1 MLRKIKL
8 YGELAK
14 FLGQK
19 TFEAEVNN
27 AAQAIRFLVV
37 NFPQLEKHMADR
49 YYKVAVDNWEI
60 GEKELHYP
68 NGQEDIKII
77 PVVGGAGGR
86 GIGKILLGA
95 ALIGGAF
102 LMPIGGAEGA
112 VSLMQG
118 IKTGSLANVGL
129 LTKSMVYMGGY
140 LALSGIADM
149 LTPVPKIS
157 EQEQDPRL
165 SFNFS
170 GIQNT
175 SRAGVAVPV
184 IYGQVLTGSVVIS
197 AGIETAQVEV

>member
-60 GEKELHYP
+60 GEEELHYP

-86 GIGKILLGA
+86 GLGKILLGA

-102 LMPIGGAEGA
+102 LMPAGSGLTFME
-112 VSLMQG
+112 G
-118 IKTGSLANVGL
+118 IKAGSLANVGL

>member
-19 TFEAEVNN
+19 TFEAEVHN

-37 NFPQLEKHMADR
+37 NFPQLERHMADR
-49 YYKVAVDNWEI
+49 YYKVNVGDWELTQ
-60 GEKELHYP
+60 EELIYP

-77 PVVGGAGGR
+77 PVIGGEGGR
-86 GIGKILLGA
+86 GFGRVLMGA
-95 ALIGGAF
+95 ALIGVGIAS
-102 LMPIGGAEGA
+102 GGATFAGGSFTGVGFLGGTTA
-112 VSLMQG
+112 VLG
-118 IKTGSLANVGL
+118 NVGIF
-129 LTKSMVYMGGY
+129 
-140 LALSGIADM
+140 LALTGIAEM
-149 LTPVPKIS
+149 LTPVPTIS
-157 EQEQDPRL
+157 EMEQDPRN

-184 IYGQVLTGSVVIS
+184 IYGEVLTGSVVIS

>member
-19 TFEAEVNN
+19 TFEAEVHS
-27 AAQAIRFLVV
+27 AAQAMRFLVV
-37 NFPQLEKHMADR
+37 NFPQLERHMADR
-49 YYKVAVDNWEI
+49 YYKVSVGNWELTQ
-60 GEKELHYP
+60 EELTYP

-77 PVVGGAGGR
+77 PVIGGEGGR
-86 GIGKILLGA
+86 GVGRVLMGA
-95 ALIGGAF
+95 ALIGIGIAS
-102 LMPIGGAEGA
+102 GGATFAGGSFTGVGFLGGTTA
-112 VSLMQG
+112 VLG
-118 IKTGSLANVGL
+118 NVGIA
-129 LTKSMVYMGGY
+129 
-140 LALSGIADM
+140 LALTGIAEM
-149 LTPVPKIS
+149 LTPVPTIS
-157 EQEQDPRL
+157 EMEQDPRN

-184 IYGQVLTGSVVIS
+184 IYGEVLTGSVVIS

>member
-19 TFEAEVNN
+19 TFEAEVHN

-49 YYKVAVDNWEI
+49 HYKVSVGNWELT
-60 GEKELHYP
+60 KEELVYP
-68 NGQEDIKII
+68 NGDEEIKII

-86 GIGKILLGA
+86 GVGRFLLGA
-95 ALIGGAF
+95 VLIGAAIFLPGAAPV
-102 LMPIGGAEGA
+102 LGSGGFTA
-112 VSLMQG
+112 V
-118 IKTGSLANVGL
+118 TGTAGFTAVLGNVGL
-129 LTKSMVYMGGY
+129 A
-140 LALSGIADM
+140 LAFSGLAQM
-149 LTPVPKIS
+149 LTPVETIP
-157 EQEQDPRL
+157 EREQDPRL

-184 IYGQVLTGSVVIS
+184 IYGTTLTGSIVVS
-197 AGIETAQVEV
+197 ASIENEQVEV

>member
-19 TFEAEVNN
+19 TFEAEVHN

-49 YYKVAVDNWEI
+49 YYKVAINDWELD
-60 GEKELHYP
+60 EKELHYP

-77 PVVGGAGGR
+77 PVVGGEGGR
-86 GIGKILLGA
+86 GLRSVLIGA
-95 ALIGGAF
+95 ALIGLAF
-102 LMPIGGAEGA
+102 VAGPAGFMTA
-112 VSLMQG
+112 
-118 IKTGSLANVGL
+118 TGSKVTAGTVIAKSAVYVGASL
-129 LTKSMVYMGGY
+129 VLQGVAT
-140 LALSGIADM
+140 M
-149 LTPVPKIS
+149 LTPVPTVS
-157 EQEQDPRL
+157 EREQDPRL

-184 IYGQVLTGSVVIS
+184 IYGEVLTGSVVIS

>member
-19 TFEAEVNN
+19 TFEAEVHS
-27 AAQAIRFLVV
+27 AAQAMRFLVV
-37 NFPQLEKHMADR
+37 NFPQLERHMADR
-49 YYKVAVDNWEI
+49 YYKVSVGNWELTQ
-60 GEKELHYP
+60 EELTYP

-77 PVVGGAGGR
+77 PVIGGEGGR
-86 GIGKILLGA
+86 GFGRVLMGA
-95 ALIGGAF
+95 ALIGVGV
-102 LMPIGGAEGA
+102 LSGGATFAGGSFTGVGFLGGTTA
-112 VSLMQG
+112 VLG
-118 IKTGSLANVGL
+118 NVGIA
-129 LTKSMVYMGGY
+129 
-140 LALSGIADM
+140 LALTGIAEM
-149 LTPVPKIS
+149 LTPVPTIS
-157 EQEQDPRL
+157 EMEQDPRN

-184 IYGQVLTGSVVIS
+184 IYGEVLNGSVVIS

>member
-19 TFEAEVNN
+19 TFEAEVHN
-27 AAQAIRFLVV
+27 AAQARRFLVV
-37 NFPQLEKHMADR
+37 NFPQLERHMADR
-49 YYKVAVDNWEI
+49 YYKVNVGDWELTQ
-60 GEKELHYP
+60 EELIYP

-77 PVVGGAGGR
+77 PVIGGEGGR
-86 GIGKILLGA
+86 GFGRVLMGA
-95 ALIGGAF
+95 ALIGVGIAS
-102 LMPIGGAEGA
+102 GGATFAGGSFTGVGFLGGTTA
-112 VSLMQG
+112 VLG
-118 IKTGSLANVGL
+118 NVGIF
-129 LTKSMVYMGGY
+129 
-140 LALSGIADM
+140 LALTGIAEM
-149 LTPVPKIS
+149 LTPVPTIS
-157 EQEQDPRL
+157 EMEQDPRN

-184 IYGQVLTGSVVIS
+184 IYGEVLTGSVVIS